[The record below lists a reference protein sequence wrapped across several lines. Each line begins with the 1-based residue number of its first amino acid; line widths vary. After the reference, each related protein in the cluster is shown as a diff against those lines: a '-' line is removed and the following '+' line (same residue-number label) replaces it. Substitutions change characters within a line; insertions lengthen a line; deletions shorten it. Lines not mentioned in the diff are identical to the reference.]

1 VNSRSWLEIAEY
13 ASLASFV
20 AGSIAALAS
29 QQVLY
34 AAVPLIL
41 ALSLNLV
48 NRHREGQQTRL
59 YISSTVANVHQV
71 VQSLHQQVQALPSE
85 PVDLSPITQSLS
97 ELTQKTE
104 TLTRQFNARPETQ
117 AIAQV
122 QAELQT
128 KIDQL
133 NQQMHDLPAP
143 FDPGALEQRL
153 TELERKNHSINS
165 SDVSS
170 LVSAVESLQSDS
182 SLTTEALARLSSR
195 LSALALWLDSLP
207 TPPEPV
213 DLSGIQLAIK
223 DLNAKLCDLSEQ
235 FNARPETTLEKE
247 KL

>member
-1 VNSRSWLEIAEY
+1 MNKRSWLEIAEY

-29 QQVLY
+29 QQVIY

-48 NRHREGQQTRL
+48 NRHREGQQTRQ

-85 PVDLSPITQSLS
+85 PIDLSPITQSLS

-104 TLTRQFNARPETQ
+104 TLTRQFNARPETR

-133 NQQMHDLPAP
+133 SQQMHDLPAP
-143 FDPGALEQRL
+143 FDPSALEQRL
-153 TELERKNHSINS
+153 TELEKKNHSINS

-182 SLTTEALARLSSR
+182 SLTNEALARLSSR

-207 TPPEPV
+207 
-213 DLSGIQLAIK
+213 K
-223 DLNAKLCDLSEQ
+223 
-235 FNARPETTLEKE
+235 
-247 KL
+247 